1 MSRYALIAEQ
11 ARPDAPPP
19 RPARWRAWLRPG
31 AMSAPIIVLLLVM
44 LVYPVGQLL
53 LLSVHN
59 NSGFTLVEY
68 KRLFASSVYVDVLLI
83 TLKVSLW
90 TTFFSVLTGYPIAY
104 LISSLTRE
112 RKNRLLFWVLLSFW
126 TSFLV
131 RTFAWV
137 VLLGRNGVINQVLL
151 GLGIIDRPLS
161 LLYNFS
167 AVIVG
172 MVHALMPLAVLT
184 MLSVMEN
191 IDRRLPSAAATLGAR
206 PGTVFWKVYFP
217 LSLPGVAAGALMVF
231 VTAIGFFITPTL
243 LGGRHQTMITQL
255 IIDQVMQALNW
266 GFAGAISVL
275 LLAVVLLVF
284 LIYDR
289 MVGLSTMAGGSSVAR
304 GPKQGSRWSRK
315 LGDVILTTL
324 GNASDAVIGL
334 FPKRRKRAAN
344 GESLTLRVVVILLLV
359 FLSAPAFLMIP
370 LSFDSA
376 SGLAWP
382 PRGFSL
388 QWYRQIADSPL
399 WMQAIT
405 RSMLVG
411 IGTGFLSMLI
421 GTPAAFLLVRGG
433 MKGKAAMLA
442 FILAPIVVPRMI
454 IAVGVFYFF
463 AKIGL
468 IGSSF
473 GLVLGHTVVAV
484 PYVVITM
491 MAVLRNYDT
500 RLDLA
505 AHSMGARPWATLRRV
520 TFPIL
525 SAGLMSSFLFAFAT
539 SFDELTIALFSSGGL
554 STTLPKQFWDEIT
567 MQISP
572 VIAAVSTCLFVFI
585 AVLIWVADRL
595 RRRSLAS

>member
-1 MSRYALIAEQ
+1 MSRSALIAEQ

-112 RKNRLLFWVLLSFW
+112 RKNRLLFWVL
-126 TSFLV
+126 

-405 RSMLVG
+405 LSMLVG

>member
-1 MSRYALIAEQ
+1 M
-11 ARPDAPPP
+11 
-19 RPARWRAWLRPG
+19 
-31 AMSAPIIVLLLVM
+31 LLLAM

-59 NSGFTLVEY
+59 ESGFTLIEY
-68 KRLFASSVYVDVLLI
+68 RRLFASSVYVDVLLI
-83 TLKVSLW
+83 TLKISLW

-137 VLLGRNGVINQVLL
+137 VLLGRNGVINKLL
-151 GLGIIDRPLS
+151 LALGIIDQPLS
-161 LLYNFS
+161 LLYHFS
-167 AVIVG
+167 SVIVG

-275 LLAVVLLVF
+275 LLAVVLIVF
-284 LIYDR
+284 LVYDR
-289 MVGLSTMAGGSSVAR
+289 MVGLSTMAGGSAT
-304 GPKQGSRWSRK
+304 RK
-315 LGDVILTTL
+315 PGHAGQWNRRLGDAVLTLL
-324 GNASDAVIGL
+324 GNLTDAVISV
-334 FPKRRKRAAN
+334 FPRRRRRSAGN
-344 GESLTLRVVVILLLV
+344 HESLTLRIVVILLLV

-370 LSFDSA
+370 LSFDA
-376 SGLAWP
+376 GSGLAWP
-382 PRGFSL
+382 PHGFSL
-388 QWYRQIADSPL
+388 QWYQQIVDSPL

-411 IGTGFLSMLI
+411 IGTGILSMLI
-421 GTPAAFLLVRGG
+421 GTPTAFLLVRGG
-433 MKGKAAMLA
+433 MRGKAAMLA
-442 FILAPIVVPRMI
+442 FVLAPIVVPRMI

-468 IGSSF
+468 VGSSL
-473 GLVLGHTVVAV
+473 GLVLAHTTVAV

-500 RLDLA
+500 RLDQA

-525 SAGLMSSFLFAFAT
+525 GAGLMSSFLFAFAT
-539 SFDELTIALFSSGGL
+539 SFDELTIALFTSGGV

-572 VIAAVSTCLFVFI
+572 VIAAVSTCLFAFI
-585 AVLIWVADRL
+585 AALIWVADRL

>member
-1 MSRYALIAEQ
+1 VK
-11 ARPDAPPP
+11 
-19 RPARWRAWLRPG
+19 G
-31 AMSAPIIVLLLVM
+31 APIVVLLLVM
-44 LVYPVGQLL
+44 LIYPVGQLL

-59 NSGFTLVEY
+59 DSGFTLIEY
-68 KRLFASSVYVDVLLI
+68 RRLFASPVYVDVLLI
-83 TLKVSLW
+83 TLKISLW

-137 VLLGRNGVINQVLL
+137 VLLGRHGVINQLL
-151 GLGIIDRPLS
+151 LELGIIDQPLS

-167 AVIVG
+167 SVIVG

-206 PGTVFWKVYFP
+206 PGMVFWKVYFP

-284 LIYDR
+284 LVYDR
-289 MVGLSTMAGGSSVAR
+289 MVGLSTMAGGSSAQRDLRKR
-304 GPKQGSRWSRK
+304 GAWSRK
-315 LGDVILTTL
+315 LGGVILTAL
-324 GNASDAVIGL
+324 GSATDAVIGAL
-334 FPKRRKRAAN
+334 PKRRKRAGKGGGAR
-344 GESLTLRVVVILLLV
+344 ESLTLRVVVILLLV

-376 SGLAWP
+376 SGLTWP
-382 PRGFSL
+382 PHGFSL
-388 QWYRQIADSPL
+388 RWYQQILDSPL

-411 IGTGFLSMLI
+411 VGTGVLSMLI
-421 GTPAAFLLVRGG
+421 GTPAAFLLARTG
-433 MKGKAAMLA
+433 MRGKAGMLA
-442 FILAPIVVPRMI
+442 FVLAPIVVPRMI

-473 GLVLGHTVVAV
+473 GLMLGHTVVAV

-525 SAGLMSSFLFAFAT
+525 GAGLMSSFLFAFAT

-572 VIAAVSTCLFVFI
+572 VIAAVSTCLFVF
-585 AVLIWVADRL
+585 VTLLIWIADRL

>member
-1 MSRYALIAEQ
+1 
-11 ARPDAPPP
+11 
-19 RPARWRAWLRPG
+19 
-31 AMSAPIIVLLLVM
+31 MSAPIIVLLLVM

-59 NSGFTLVEY
+59 GSGFTLVEY

-112 RKNRLLFWVLLSFW
+112 RKNRLLFWILLSFW

-289 MVGLSTMAGGSSVAR
+289 MVGLSTMAGGSSATR
-304 GPKQGSRWSRK
+304 GPKHGGGWSRK
-315 LGDVILTTL
+315 LGDVILTAL
-324 GNASDAVIGL
+324 GNVTDAIIGVI
-334 FPKRRKRAAN
+334 PKRRKRHAAN
-344 GESLTLRVVVILLLV
+344 GESLTLRVIVILLLV

-382 PRGFSL
+382 PHGFSL
-388 QWYRQIADSPL
+388 QWYRQITDSPL

-411 IGTGFLSMLI
+411 IGTGILSMLI

-525 SAGLMSSFLFAFAT
+525 GAGLMSSFLFAFAT

-585 AVLIWVADRL
+585 AALIWVADRL